1 MRCSRTMLAAAA
13 CLCLAAGCAKRQ
25 HRKPSSV
32 TVELPTARPA
42 DARRGFRLDGT
53 PGNMIEDR

>member
-1 MRCSRTMLAAAA
+1 MLAAVA

-32 TVELPTARPA
+32 TVELPPARPV
-42 DARRGFRLDGT
+42 DARPGLRLDGT